1 MIRAPRTSPHSTAV
15 PDPSTAPTS
24 NAGSGGAFADG
35 SVLRPLATPVFRSL
49 WIANTVS
56 NLGTWMHDLG
66 AGWLMTSLAP
76 DPFMVSLVQAS
87 VVLPGFL
94 LTLPAGALAD
104 IVNRRTYMLSVILWM
119 TCMASLIGLLTV
131 THAITPWLL
140 IALTFGLGAG
150 MSMMLPAFAAFVPE
164 LVPRSEL
171 TAAVTL
177 NSLSMNITRALGPAI
192 AGMIVAFSGPGPVF
206 LLNAASFAGI
216 FVVIYRYRIM
226 QPRSPLP
233 SERFIG
239 ALQSGFR
246 FVAQS
251 PGMRAV
257 LIRVVPFFMM
267 MSGIF
272 AFLPLIVREEVGA
285 GPQTYGALVMSM
297 GVGAVVTGFSLPW
310 LRARFSSDVIVAAG
324 SIGGAAAL
332 AGLAHVRVA
341 FPLALIMFIA
351 GASWISVIST
361 MQVTAQLSLPSWV
374 RARGLAMYLAAFMGS
389 MALGSATWGRIASVT
404 STSTALTI
412 AMLVGSA
419 AALFAARWRL
429 AGHVMIDRSVAD
441 TVSDPSVASSLAP
454 HEGPVMVN
462 VEYLIDPI
470 DRKSFEEAMA
480 DVRRTRLA
488 NGAIAWGLFQ
498 DANDEHRFIETF
510 IDQTWLDHL
519 RHRSRTT
526 VEDLEFKRVADAFH
540 RGETAPK
547 VSHFVARGAPRRRYL
562 FKGNLFRARR
572 DSPGK

>member
-1 MIRAPRTSPHSTAV
+1 MIRAPLFSPHSTAV
-15 PDPSTAPTS
+15 PDSSTAHSPK
-24 NAGSGGAFADG
+24 AGPGAPLTHG
-35 SVLRPLATPVFRSL
+35 SVLAPLATPLFRSL

-56 NLGTWMHDLG
+56 NLGTWMHDVG

-104 IVNRRTYMLSVILWM
+104 IVNRRTYMLCAILWM
-119 TCMASLIGLLTV
+119 TGMASLIGLLTV
-131 THAITPWLL
+131 THEITPWLL
-140 IALTFGLGAG
+140 ITLTFGLGAG
-150 MSMMLPAFAAFVPE
+150 MAMMLPAFAAFVPE

-171 TAAVTL
+171 AAAVTL

-192 AGMIVAFSGPGPVF
+192 AGAIVAFFGPGPVF

-251 PGMRAV
+251 AGMQAV
-257 LIRVVPFFMM
+257 LIRVLPFFMM

-272 AFLPLIVREEVGA
+272 AFLPLIVRQEVGA
-285 GPQTYGALVMSM
+285 GAQTYGLLVTSM
-297 GVGAVVTGFSLPW
+297 GLGAVVTGFSLPK
-310 LRARFSSDVIVAAG
+310 LRTRFSSDAIVDTG
-324 SIGGAAAL
+324 NIGGALAL
-332 AGLAHVRVA
+332 LGLAHVRVA
-341 FPLALIMFIA
+341 APLAAIMFVA

-374 RARGLAMYLAAFMGS
+374 RARGLAMYLATFMGS
-389 MALGSATWGRIASVT
+389 MALGSATWGRIASYT

-412 AMLVGSA
+412 AVAVGSL
-419 AALFAARWRL
+419 AALFASRWRL
-429 AGHVMIDRSVAD
+429 ASHVLIDRSIAD
-441 TVSDPSVASSLAP
+441 VPEPTVASALEP

-462 VEYLIDPI
+462 IEYLIDPE
-470 DRKSFEEAMA
+470 DRKGFEEAMS

-498 DANDEHRFIETF
+498 DAGDERRYIETF

-519 RHRSRTT
+519 RRRERLT
-526 VEDLEFKRVADAFH
+526 VEDLEFNRVADAFH
-540 RGETAPK
+540 RGQTPPK
-547 VSHFVARGAPRRRYL
+547 VSHLIARGAPRRRYF
-562 FKGNLFRARR
+562 FKGNL
-572 DSPGK
+572 S